1 MKRLSKKLI
10 KQKLFS
16 QIKNSLSLKNDVV
29 DKFTEKIKQTKTILI
44 LQSEKVNPI
53 VWIQVLQ
60 DKLEKVAKSDK
71 NLIVLKQSKFWA
83 RSITWV
89 LISSTGF
96 AIGWV
101 NIAKTDE
108 VVIAP
113 GKLEPKGGVVEVQ
126 MPLEGIA
133 QEILVKEGELVS
145 KGQLLIKLDTEIT
158 EAQNKALRKSLELN
172 QLIKDKLSVLVNE
185 GAVSELQFIQQKEK
199 IEEIKTQIKVNTVKL
214 KYQEILS
221 PVTGLVFE
229 LQPKSPGYVATTS
242 QPVMKIVPTDN
253 LLAKIEIDS
262 RTIGFVKTGK
272 LAEISIDSFPATDFG
287 VLNGTLTR
295 IGSDALPPDPSQG
308 KGYRFPA
315 EITLNDQF
323 LELKSGK
330 KLPLQAGMSLS
341 ANIKLRKVSYI
352 QLLLNKFGDKAA
364 SLKSL

>member
-1 MKRLSKKLI
+1 MKRFSKKLI
-10 KQKLFS
+10 EQKLS
-16 QIKNSLSLKNDVV
+16 LQIKNSLNFKKDLI
-29 DKFTEKIKQTKTILI
+29 DKLAKKINQSKTNLVI
-44 LQSEKVNPI
+44 QSEKINPI
-53 VWIQVLQ
+53 GWIEILQ
-60 DKLEKVAKSDK
+60 DRLERVARSDK

-89 LISSTGF
+89 LIGSTGF

-108 VVIAP
+108 VVIAA
-113 GKLEPKGGVVEVQ
+113 GKLEPKGGVVKVQ

-133 QEILVKEGELVS
+133 QEVLVKEGELVS
-145 KGQLLIKLDTEIT
+145 KGQILIKLDTEIT
-158 EAQNKALRKSLELN
+158 EAQNDALRKNLELN
-172 QLIKDKLSVLVNE
+172 LIIRDKLAVLVE
-185 GAVSELQFIQQKEK
+185 QGAVSELQFLQQQEK
-199 IEEIKTQIKVNTVKL
+199 IEEINTQIKLNTVKL
-214 KYQEILS
+214 KYQEIVA
-221 PVTGLVFE
+221 PVAGLVFE
-229 LQPKSPGYVATTS
+229 LQPKGPGYVATTS
-242 QPVMKIVPTDN
+242 QPVLKIVPKDN
-253 LLAKIEIDS
+253 LHATIEIDS

-272 LAEISIDSFPATDFG
+272 LAEISIDSFPSTDFG

-295 IGSDALPPDPSQG
+295 IGSDALPPDPAQG

-315 EITLNDQF
+315 EITLNKQY